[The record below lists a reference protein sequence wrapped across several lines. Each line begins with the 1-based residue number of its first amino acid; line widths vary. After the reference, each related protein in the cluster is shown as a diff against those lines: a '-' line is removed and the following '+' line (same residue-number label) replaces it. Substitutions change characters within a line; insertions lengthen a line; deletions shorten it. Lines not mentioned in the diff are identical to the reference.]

1 MAAGAVIALLVLALL
16 AVVVYAWYLRVKLS
30 KLEGALVRAKKLET
44 RTIARRKLR
53 GEAASTP
60 TRGHD
65 ALGQVPC
72 EAARGSQICR
82 RTWVCTGNACISV
95 VDPPKNWGGELEK
108 RGKKLRGLELA
119 LTISRTATSLH
130 LR

>member
-16 AVVVYAWYLRVKLS
+16 AVVVYAWYLQVKLS
-30 KLEGALVRAKKLET
+30 KVEFALVRVKKLET
-44 RTIARRKLR
+44 WAIAQRKLH

-72 EAARGSQICR
+72 EAVRGSQIGPGALGYARGTPATACR
-82 RTWVCTGNACISV
+82 PAK
-95 VDPPKNWGGELEK
+95 KNEIFFLEK
-108 RGKKLRGLELA
+108 
-119 LTISRTATSLH
+119 T
-130 LR
+130 